1 MKVTSFYPVLMSADV
16 TAAAKFYQEKLGF
29 KVTFESDWYVSLIL
43 DTFELAILDYDH
55 ETIPNNYRTQPQGMI
70 LNLEVDDIDSI
81 HRRLSSENIEIL
93 QPLRDEAFGQRHFVL
108 AAPDD
113 VLLDIIQ
120 PIPPSD
126 EFLSAYTEK

>member
-16 TAAAKFYQEKLGF
+16 TNASKFYQEKLGF

-108 AAPDD
+108 AAPDN

-126 EFLSAYTEK
+126 KFLSAYTEK